1 MKKNKKGMEM
11 VQVALLIGIAE
22 TDMVS
27 DILNICLVFRERI
40 MDFIDSIFDGLANS
54 GF

>member
-11 VQVALLIGIAE
+11 VQVALLIGIA
-22 TDMVS
+22 VA
-27 DILNICLVFRERI
+27 LGLVFRERI